1 MQAKLMTIDG
11 DRRAAAWLRAGTRVI
26 VVSKDDALE
35 NTVEL
40 LRRSQITASFF
51 TPACIA
57 SINDIRRK
65 LGETQSHQ
73 PVLTRGPGPPAPLP
87 FPSVTGGSAL
97 IAPELSVPTRVP
109 AAPALAQP
117 WLPAP
122 IS

>member
-1 MQAKLMTIDG
+1 MAIGG

-57 SINDIRRK
+57 SISDIRRK
-65 LGETQSHQ
+65 LGETQSRL
-73 PVLTRGPGPPAPLP
+73 PVLTRGPGPPAP

-97 IAPELSVPTRVP
+97 ITPELSLPTRVP

-117 WLPAP
+117 WLPAS

>member
-1 MQAKLMTIDG
+1 MQAKLMAIDG

-65 LGETQSHQ
+65 LCETQSHQ
-73 PVLTRGPGPPAPLP
+73 PVPTRGPGPAAP

-97 IAPELSVPTRVP
+97 IAPELSVQTRVP
-109 AAPALAQP
+109 TAPALAQP